1 MFSQVRNDVRK
12 NAAIYKDKVLPLT
25 EEVVR
30 HIAFF
35 ADSFIDFDFDD
46 WTEVLDDTIRDID
59 KAIGFCMILKQMHLS
74 ISEDLKR
81 NEDKAEIGIQMMDK
95 MALEYRENS
104 EELTREAQKY
114 RESAELKQLW
124 GNLTAL
130 FTLGISTIVLHS
142 FAEHDKQESN
152 EKTALAVAERE
163 NAEVSLRA
171 APVIIII
178 VIIVIIII
186 IIR

>member
-35 ADSFIDFDFDD
+35 ADS
-46 WTEVLDDTIRDID
+46 L
-59 KAIGFCMILKQMHLS
+59 HLS

-95 MALEYRENS
+95 MALEYREKS

-178 VIIVIIII
+178 VIII